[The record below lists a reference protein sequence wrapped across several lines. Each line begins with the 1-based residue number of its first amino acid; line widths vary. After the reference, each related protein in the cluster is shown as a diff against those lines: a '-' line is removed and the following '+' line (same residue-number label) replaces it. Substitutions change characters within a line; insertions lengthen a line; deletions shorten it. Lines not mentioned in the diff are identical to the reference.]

1 MILKEKMENKKMNEL
16 WYENV
21 SYEDAKDLIKESLA
35 NTVSSFVVAG
45 YWLKYIRD
53 KKTYEKEG
61 YSSLWEMAEKE
72 FGLKESEA
80 SRAMSMNDK
89 YSVDGN
95 TPVMLEK
102 YMGYNKSQLQEMLT
116 MTEKQLEKATADMKV
131 QELRQLKK
139 TGATSEE
146 LEMLREVLVHYA
158 RTAYADICKTFME
171 LGGEVSEIIKEKLEC
186 DVPVICGNKVFFTG
200 DDKDDKD
207 EMVERITGEVLATY
221 SPDVAVGMILE
232 EYQKLHEVRQI
243 KRKPDIRG
251 LCDDAYCSEC
261 GCSLNEP
268 DSGLEVSLICP
279 RCGQAVNWNGY
290 GVKELEELVNTESDG
305 YLEEKSEAEPVAT
318 SQEPV
323 NTESD
328 VLLEAE
334 IVEEIEAEE
343 EEIIEHLEFDVL
355 DDEEGEEKEEI
366 IILDGEFR
374 EIPVVEEVSAYGL
387 AKTEYPVGSSIAT
400 KGCGHKYS
408 CFSCAKECG
417 IRQEGRY
424 CVEAPMGNPFTCTT
438 MNVMELLKEEMGDIC
453 QFVNQELAYHTAGS
467 QEPRPCCKSC
477 QVEVCGY
484 RCNRSAHAKI
494 SEEDAAGLKDTEM
507 AAVENNELV
516 DIKKILESEQSLLNE
531 YLKIDDLPVFT
542 VKRQKIIVGALAN
555 MLCELEEI
563 EEKEVIEQ
571 PELGILRNNDQRQEF
586 IADYMK
592 WPVWIEQPLTGE
604 KYYRYEFEDGTAF
617 VVKVYFHKCFDYN
630 LRSVKWED
638 RYKDDWG
645 AEEYYIVTE
654 GKYFKDCYTNRS
666 AMIEFLKNLQKGEK

>member
-1 MILKEKMENKKMNEL
+1 MESEKNLEVV
-16 WYENV
+16 WYKNA
-21 SYEDAKDLIKESLA
+21 SYEEKIELA
-35 NTVSSFVVAG
+35 REKLSNMVGSFVEAG
-45 YWLKYIRD
+45 YWIRSIWED
-53 KKTYEKEG
+53 EECRKHG
-61 YSSLWEMAEKE
+61 YATIWEMAEAE
-72 FGLKESEA
+72 FGLKKSEA
-80 SRAMSMNDK
+80 SRAINMNKK
-89 YSVDGN
+89 YSAGGN
-95 TPVMLEK
+95 SPIILEK
-102 YMGYNKSQLQEMLT
+102 YCMYSKSQLQEMLT
-116 MTEKQLEKATADMKV
+116 IKNEELEQKVTADMTV
-131 QELRQLKK
+131 EEIRQLKK
-139 TGATSEE
+139 TGATAEE
-146 LEMLREVLVHYA
+146 LEMLREVLVFYV
-158 RTAYADICKTFME
+158 RIAYADIFVDAQKQDRE
-171 LGGEVSEIIKEKLEC
+171 ISQIIKEKL
-186 DVPVICGNKVFFTG
+186 DWGVPVKFGNKVFFTG
-200 DDKDDKD
+200 DGKD
-207 EMVERITGEVLATY
+207 ELVERVTGEVLATY
-221 SPDVAVGMILE
+221 SSDVAVGMLLE
-232 EYQKLHEVRQI
+232 EYHKLHEIRQM
-243 KRKPDIRG
+243 KKKPDIRG

-261 GCSLNEP
+261 GVSLNEP
-268 DSGLEVSLICP
+268 DSGLEVSIICP
-279 RCGQAVNWNGY
+279 SCGQAVDWSDYDGKEC
-290 GVKELEELVNTESDG
+290 VKEPGEPVNTESDG
-305 YLEEKSEAEPVAT
+305 YLEEKSESEPVAT

-334 IVEEIEAEE
+334 IIEEIEAEE
-343 EEIIEHLEFDVL
+343 EEIVEYLDFEVL
-355 DDEEGEEKEEI
+355 DEEDREKEEI
-366 IILDGEFR
+366 TIIDGEFR
-374 EIPVVEEVSAYGL
+374 EIPIEEVQQEVSAYGL
-387 AKTEYPVGSSIAT
+387 PKTEYPEGSSLST

-408 CFSCAKECG
+408 CFSCAQECG
-417 IRQEGRY
+417 IRQENRY
-424 CVEAPMGNPFTCTT
+424 CREAPLGTPFSCTT
-438 MNVMELLKEEMGDIC
+438 MNVLELLEAEIGDVC
-453 QFVNQELAYHTAGS
+453 QFVNHELACYTTGS
-467 QEPRPCCKSC
+467 HEPVPCCKSC

-571 PELGILRNNDQRQEF
+571 PELGILKNNDQRQEF
-586 IADYMK
+586 IAGYVN

-604 KYYRYEFEDGTAF
+604 KYYRYEFKNGTAF

-654 GKYFKDCYTNRS
+654 GKYFKDCCTNRS